1 MSIPNLITIH
11 PIIVDIFQSEA
22 DIVEQQI
29 NRRTFTSLELK
40 IFEIMMYE
48 GKDLLLHCLAKVIF

>member
-11 PIIVDIFQSEA
+11 PIIVDIFQSGA